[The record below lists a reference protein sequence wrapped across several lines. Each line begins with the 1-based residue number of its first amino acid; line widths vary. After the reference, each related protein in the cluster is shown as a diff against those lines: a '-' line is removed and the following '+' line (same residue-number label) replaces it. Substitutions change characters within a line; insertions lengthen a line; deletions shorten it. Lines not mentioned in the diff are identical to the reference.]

1 MGHLL
6 SVPLSWLLMRRGNHP
21 THLWVL
27 GEEVELEGVGWKE
40 AGLAV
45 GWLGG
50 CREAEEDLG
59 GWLAPQLFHRH
70 FV

>member
-1 MGHLL
+1 M
-6 SVPLSWLLMRRGNHP
+6 
-21 THLWVL
+21 WVL
-27 GEEVELEGVGWKE
+27 GEEVELEDVGWKE